1 MTKNEK
7 IRNEVR
13 ALSAKELSIFREWF
27 VAFDTAAWDRQ
38 IEADIVAGKLDTL
51 ANEALADHAAGRS
64 REL

>member
-13 ALSAKELSIFREWF
+13 ALSAKALSIFPEWF